1 MVLVEIADRVVDKD
15 GFLHGLCNFDRDCAW
30 FSDFIALVVV
40 SLGYFHDFAVYN
52 INPDSQSN
60 KYNSYLIIIVVSK
73 DVKELP
79 KRKNMKNVELI
90 VG

>member
-1 MVLVEIADRVVDKD
+1 MVLVEIADGVVDKD

-60 KYNSYLIIIVVSK
+60 KYNSYLMNKVFIK
-73 DVKELP
+73 MLRNYQRGKT
-79 KRKNMKNVELI
+79 
-90 VG
+90 